1 MLRLDHRRP
10 MKRIVPAIA
19 LLIAVAAAGAQPPPR
34 EPVPGPSAP
43 PRSSLWQL
51 LTPEQRD
58 QLWRTLTPEQ
68 KADVWRGLEPN
79 ERRAMRERLAP
90 GGPDSAIGPWPPRH
104 NGGQGEG
111 QGQPRMMMTPEQ
123 RLQMREQ
130 IREAHRLRRE
140 RLEAERERRM
150 RRE

>member
-1 MLRLDHRRP
+1 MLRLDP
-10 MKRIVPAIA
+10 TQLMKRIVPAIA
-19 LLIAVAAAGAQPPPR
+19 LLIGVAAAGAQPPPR

-43 PRSSLWQL
+43 ARSSLWQL
-51 LTPEQRD
+51 LTPEQRE
-58 QLWRTLTPEQ
+58 QLWRTLTAEQ
-68 KADVWRGLEPN
+68 KVDVWRGLEPN

-90 GGPDSAIGPWPPRH
+90 RGQEGVIGSWPPR
-104 NGGQGEG
+104 NGGGQGD
-111 QGQPRMMMTPEQ
+111 GQPRMMMTPEQ

>member
-1 MLRLDHRRP
+1 MLRLDQNQP

-19 LLIAVAAAGAQPPPR
+19 LLAALGAAVAQPPPR
-34 EPVPGPSAP
+34 DPVPGPSAP
-43 PRSSLWQL
+43 PRSSLWQV
-51 LTPEQRD
+51 LTPEQRE

-68 KADVWRGLEPN
+68 KVDVWRGLEPN

-90 GGPDSAIGPWPPRH
+90 GGPDGAIGNWPPRH
-104 NGGQGEG
+104 GGGQVE
-111 QGQPRMMMTPEQ
+111 GQPRMMMTPEQ

>member
-1 MLRLDHRRP
+1 MLRLDHSQP

-19 LLIAVAAAGAQPPPR
+19 LLLAVAAAGAQAPPR
-34 EPVPGPSAP
+34 EPVPGPSTP

-51 LTPEQRD
+51 LTPEQRE

-68 KADVWRGLEPN
+68 KVDVWRGLEPN

-90 GGPDSAIGPWPPRH
+90 GTADSAIGPWPPRH
-104 NGGQGEG
+104 GGGQGEG
-111 QGQPRMMMTPEQ
+111 KSRMMMTPEQ

-140 RLEAERERRM
+140 KLEAERERRM
-150 RRE
+150 GRE

>member
-10 MKRIVPAIA
+10 MKRIVPAIV

-34 EPVPGPSAP
+34 ETVPGPSAP

-51 LTPEQRD
+51 LTPEQRE
-58 QLWRTLTPEQ
+58 QLWRALTPEQ
-68 KADVWRGLEPN
+68 KVDVWRGLEPN
-79 ERRAMRERLAP
+79 ERRAMRDRLAP
-90 GGPDSAIGPWPPRH
+90 GGPDSAIGPWPPRQ
-104 NGGQGEG
+104 NGGQGE
-111 QGQPRMMMTPEQ
+111 GQPRMMMTPEQ